1 MKVSMIVE
9 TDLRNVLNTLKSF
22 IISESNYKD
31 FCLKDVE
38 DLEVLAKTI
47 RNILEGK
54 YD

>member
-22 IISESNYKD
+22 VISESNYKD
-31 FCLKDVE
+31 FCLKDAE
-38 DLEVLAKTI
+38 DLEVLARTI